1 MSPQTRLLL
10 DPRLRG
16 DDGTIGVT
24 PMTRSPDAVLAR
36 LAGLYPK
43 AIDLSLGRVKH
54 LLARLGNPQDQL
66 PPVIHVAGTN
76 GKGSTIATLRAILEA
91 AGYRTHAYT
100 SPHLV
105 RFNERIRL
113 AGRLIED
120 AALVG
125 LLDEI
130 ERTND
135 GTPITFFE
143 ITTAAAFLAFARQPA
158 DIVLLETGLGGRRDA
173 TNVIDRPA
181 VTAIT
186 PISMDHMNYLG
197 DTLTL
202 IAGDKAGIIKAG
214 VPIVIDPQPGEAM
227 AVLEAEVREV
237 GAPAFRAGM
246 EWQATPIATGWRFE
260 GRRWSFDLPLSRL
273 PGRHQI
279 TNAGGAVACLE
290 QLRDFHI
297 DRDAIARG
305 LGSIE
310 WPARLQ
316 RLTRGPLVDLLPP
329 DWELWLDG
337 AHNEGGGAVLGDHL
351 AGWSNRPTHLVVG
364 ALNTRNPA
372 DFLRPV
378 APHVASVHGVAI
390 PGAENSHTAD
400 AVVAGAEAVGIPA
413 VPAESVE
420 AALVAIRASAGPGP
434 VRVMICGT
442 LYLAGWVLAENG

>member
-1 MSPQTRLLL
+1 
-10 DPRLRG
+10 
-16 DDGTIGVT
+16 
-24 PMTRSPDAVLAR
+24 MTRSPDAVLAR

-54 LLARLGNPQDQL
+54 LLDRLGNPQDHL
-66 PPVIHVAGTN
+66 PPVVHIAGTN
-76 GKGSTIATLRAILEA
+76 GKGSTVATLRAILEA
-91 AGYRTHAYT
+91 AGYRVHAYT

-113 AGRLIED
+113 GGQLIED
-120 AALVG
+120 EALVG

-173 TNVIDRPA
+173 TNVIPRPA

-186 PISMDHMNYLG
+186 PISMDHMNFLG
-197 DTLTL
+197 DTLGA
-202 IAGDKAGIIKAG
+202 IAEDKAGIIKPG
-214 VPIVIDPQPGEAM
+214 VPVVIDPQPAEAM
-227 AVLEAEVREV
+227 AVLEAEVRTV
-237 GAPAFRAGM
+237 GARSYRAGT
-246 EWQATPIATGWRFE
+246 EWWARANDTGWRFE

-279 TNAGGAVACLE
+279 LNAGGAVACLE
-290 QLRDFHI
+290 WLEDFRI

-305 LGSIE
+305 LGAVE

-316 RLTRGPLVDLLPP
+316 RLTRGPLVDQLPAG
-329 DWELWLDG
+329 WELWLDG
-337 AHNEGGGAVLGDHL
+337 AHNEGGGAVLGEHL
-351 AGWSNRPTHLVVG
+351 SHWTDRPTHLIVG

-378 APHVASVHGVAI
+378 APHAASAQGVAI
-390 PGAENSHTAD
+390 PGAENSHTAEGI
-400 AVVAGAEAVGIPA
+400 VAGADAVGLK
-413 VPAESVE
+413 AETAPSVE
-420 AALVAIRASAGPGP
+420 AALARIKAVAGPGP
-434 VRVMICGT
+434 ARVMICGT

>member
-1 MSPQTRLLL
+1 
-10 DPRLRG
+10 
-16 DDGTIGVT
+16 
-24 PMTRSPDAVLAR
+24 MTRSPDAVLAR

-54 LLARLGNPQDQL
+54 LLDRLGNPQDRL
-66 PPVIHVAGTN
+66 PPVVHIAGTN
-76 GKGSTIATLRAILEA
+76 GKGSTVATLRAILEA
-91 AGYRTHAYT
+91 AGYRVHAYT

-113 AGRLIED
+113 GGTLIED
-120 AALVG
+120 EALVG

-173 TNVIDRPA
+173 TNVIPRPA

-186 PISMDHMNYLG
+186 PISMDHMNFLG
-197 DTLTL
+197 DSLGA
-202 IAGDKAGIIKAG
+202 IAEDKAGIIKAG
-214 VPIVIDPQPGEAM
+214 VPVVIDPQPAEAM
-227 AVLEAEVREV
+227 AVLETEVRTV
-237 GAPAFRAGM
+237 GARSYRAGA
-246 EWQATPIATGWRFE
+246 EWRAEATDTGWRFE

-279 TNAGGAVACLE
+279 LNAGGAVACLE
-290 QLRDFHI
+290 WLDDFRI

-305 LGSIE
+305 LGAVE

-316 RLTRGPLVDLLPP
+316 RLTRGPLVEQLPAG
-329 DWELWLDG
+329 WELWLDG
-337 AHNEGGGAVLGDHL
+337 AHNEGGGTVLGEHL
-351 AGWSNRPTHLVVG
+351 SHWTDRPTHLIVG

-372 DFLRPV
+372 DFLGPV
-378 APHVASVHGVAI
+378 APYAASVQGVAI
-390 PGAENSHTAD
+390 PGAENSHTAEGI
-400 AVVAGAEAVGIPA
+400 VAGAAAVGLK
-413 VPAESVE
+413 AETAQSVD
-420 AALVAIRASAGPGP
+420 AALARIKAVAGPGP
-434 VRVMICGT
+434 ARVMICGT
-442 LYLAGWVLAENG
+442 LYLAGWVLAENS

>member
-1 MSPQTRLLL
+1 
-10 DPRLRG
+10 
-16 DDGTIGVT
+16 
-24 PMTRSPDAVLAR
+24 MTRSPDAVLAR

-43 AIDLSLGRVKH
+43 AIDLSLDRVRH
-54 LLARLGNPQDQL
+54 LLARLGNPQDRL

-91 AGYRTHAYT
+91 AGYRAHAYT

-120 AALVG
+120 EALVA

-143 ITTAAAFLAFARQPA
+143 ITTAAAFLAFAREPA

-173 TNVIDRPA
+173 TNVIARPA

-186 PISMDHMNYLG
+186 PISMDHMNFLG
-197 DTLTL
+197 DTLAQ
-202 IAGDKAGIIKAG
+202 IAEDKAGIIKAG
-214 VPIVIDPQPGEAM
+214 VPVVIDPQPAEAK
-227 AVLEAEVREV
+227 AVLEAEVRTV
-237 GAPAFRAGM
+237 GAEAYRAGA
-246 EWQATPIATGWRFE
+246 EWQALPTDRGWRFE

-273 PGRHQI
+273 PGRHQVL
-279 TNAGGAVACLE
+279 NAGGAVACLE
-290 QLRDFHI
+290 FLQDFRI

-305 LGSIE
+305 LGAVE

-316 RLTRGPLVDLLPP
+316 RLTRGPLVEELPA

-337 AHNEGGGAVLGDHL
+337 AHNEGGGTVLGEHL
-351 AGWSNRPTHLVVG
+351 ACWTDRPTHLIVG
-364 ALNTRNPA
+364 ALSTRNPA

-378 APHVASVHGVAI
+378 APHAASAKGVAI

-400 AVVAGAEAVGIPA
+400 AIVAGAKAVGLPA
-413 VPAESVE
+413 APAASVE
-420 AALVAIRASAGPGP
+420 AALAAIRAEAGPGP
-434 VRVMICGT
+434 ARVMICGT

>member
-1 MSPQTRLLL
+1 
-10 DPRLRG
+10 
-16 DDGTIGVT
+16 
-24 PMTRSPDAVLAR
+24 MTRSPDAVLAR
-36 LAGLYPK
+36 LTGLYPK
-43 AIDLSLGRVKH
+43 AIDLSLGRVRH
-54 LLARLGNPQDQL
+54 LLDRLGNPQDRL
-66 PPVIHVAGTN
+66 PPVVHVAGTN
-76 GKGSTIATLRAILEA
+76 GKGSTIATLRAIVEA
-91 AGYRTHAYT
+91 AGYRAHAYT

-113 AGRLIED
+113 AGQLIED
-120 AALVG
+120 DALVG

-143 ITTAAAFLAFARQPA
+143 ITTAAAFLAFARTPA

-173 TNVIDRPA
+173 TNVVARPA

-186 PISMDHMNYLG
+186 PISMDHMNFLG
-197 DTLTL
+197 DTLAA
-202 IAGDKAGIIKAG
+202 IAEDKAGIIKAG
-214 VPIVIDPQPGEAM
+214 VPVVITPQRAEAM

-237 GAPAFRAGM
+237 GAPAYRAGA
-246 EWQATPIATGWRFE
+246 EWQAIPTASGWRFE
-260 GRRWSFDLPLSRL
+260 GRRWSFDLPPSRL
-273 PGRHQI
+273 PGRHQ
-279 TNAGGAVACLE
+279 TLNAGGAVACLE
-290 QLRDFHI
+290 QLQGFDI

-305 LGSIE
+305 LGAVE

-351 AGWSNRPTHLVVG
+351 AGWTARPTHLIVG

-378 APHVASVHGVAI
+378 APHVASVRGVAI

-400 AVVAGAEAVGIPA
+400 AIVAGAEAVGIDAMAAP
-413 VPAESVE
+413 SVE
-420 AALVAIRASAGPGP
+420 AALASIRAAAGPGP

>member
-1 MSPQTRLLL
+1 
-10 DPRLRG
+10 
-16 DDGTIGVT
+16 
-24 PMTRSPDAVLAR
+24 MTRSPDAVLAR

-54 LLARLGNPQDQL
+54 LLDRLGNPQDQL
-66 PPVIHVAGTN
+66 PPVVHIAGTN
-76 GKGSTIATLRAILEA
+76 GKGSTVATLRAILEA
-91 AGYRTHAYT
+91 AGYRVHAYT

-113 AGRLIED
+113 GGRLIED
-120 AALVG
+120 EALVG

-143 ITTAAAFLAFARQPA
+143 ITTAAAFLAFARAPA

-173 TNVIDRPA
+173 TNVIPRPA

-186 PISMDHMNYLG
+186 PISMDHMNFLG
-197 DTLTL
+197 DTLGA
-202 IAGDKAGIIKAG
+202 IAEDKAGIIKAG
-214 VPIVIDPQPGEAM
+214 VPVVIDPQPAEAM
-227 AVLEAEVREV
+227 AVLEAEVRAV
-237 GAPAFRAGM
+237 GARSYRAGA
-246 EWQATPIATGWRFE
+246 EWRAEANAVGWRFE

-279 TNAGGAVACLE
+279 LNAGGAVACLE
-290 QLRDFHI
+290 WLEDFRI

-305 LGSIE
+305 LGAVE

-316 RLTRGPLVDLLPP
+316 RLMRGPLVEQLPAG
-329 DWELWLDG
+329 WELWLDG
-337 AHNEGGGAVLGDHL
+337 AHNEGGGAVLGEHL
-351 AGWSNRPTHLVVG
+351 SHWTDRPTHLIVG

-372 DFLRPV
+372 DFLRPI
-378 APHVASVHGVAI
+378 APYAVSVKGVAI
-390 PGAENSHTAD
+390 PGAENSHTAEAIVTG
-400 AVVAGAEAVGIPA
+400 AVAAGL
-413 VPAESVE
+413 PAEPAASVE
-420 AALVAIRASAGPGP
+420 AALAAIKAAAGPGP

-442 LYLAGWVLAENG
+442 LYLAGWVLAENS

>member
-1 MSPQTRLLL
+1 
-10 DPRLRG
+10 
-16 DDGTIGVT
+16 
-24 PMTRSPDAVLAR
+24 MTRSPDAVLAR
-36 LAGLYPK
+36 LSGLYPK
-43 AIDLSLGRVKH
+43 AIDLSLDRVKH
-54 LLARLGNPQDQL
+54 LLARLGDPQDQL
-66 PPVIHVAGTN
+66 PPVVHIAGTN
-76 GKGSTIATLRAILEA
+76 GKGSTVATLRAILEA
-91 AGYRTHAYT
+91 AGYRVHAYT

-120 AALVG
+120 EALVA

-143 ITTAAAFLAFARQPA
+143 ITTAAAFLAFSRAPA

-173 TNVIDRPA
+173 TNVIPRPA
-181 VTAIT
+181 ATVIT

-202 IAGDKAGIIKAG
+202 IAGDKAGIIKPG
-214 VPIVIDPQPGEAM
+214 VPVVIDPQPAEAM
-227 AVLEAEVREV
+227 AVLEAEWRMVE
-237 GAPAFRAGM
+237 APAYRAGEEWRAEPTM
-246 EWQATPIATGWRFE
+246 ESGRFGGWRFE
-260 GRRWSFDLPLSRL
+260 GQRWAFDLPLSRL
-273 PGRHQI
+273 PGQHQI
-279 TNAGGAVACLE
+279 INAGGAVACLE
-290 QLRDFHI
+290 RLDEFRI

-305 LGSIE
+305 LGAVE

-316 RLTRGPLVDLLPP
+316 RLSHGPLVDALP
-329 DWELWLDG
+329 DGWDLWLDG
-337 AHNEGGGAVLGDHL
+337 AHNEGGGAVLADHL
-351 AGWSNRPTHLVVG
+351 AQWTDRPTYLIVG

-378 APHVASVHGVAI
+378 ARHVAAVQGVAI

-400 AVVAGAEAVGIPA
+400 AIVEGARAVGIRAAPA
-413 VPAESVE
+413 PSVE
-420 AALVAIRASAGPGP
+420 AALAAIIAEAGAGP

>member
-1 MSPQTRLLL
+1 
-10 DPRLRG
+10 
-16 DDGTIGVT
+16 
-24 PMTRSPDAVLAR
+24 MTRSPDAVLAR

-54 LLARLGNPQDQL
+54 LLDRLGNPQDRL
-66 PPVIHVAGTN
+66 PPVVHIAGTN
-76 GKGSTIATLRAILEA
+76 GKGSTVATLRAILEA
-91 AGYRTHAYT
+91 AGYRVHAYT

-113 AGRLIED
+113 AGALIED
-120 AALVG
+120 GALVD

-143 ITTAAAFLAFARQPA
+143 ITTAAAFLGFARTPA

-173 TNVIDRPA
+173 TNVIPRPA

-186 PISMDHMNYLG
+186 PISMDHMNFLG
-197 DTLTL
+197 DTLGE
-202 IAGDKAGIIKAG
+202 IAEDKAGIIKAG
-214 VPIVIDPQPGEAM
+214 VPVVIDPQPAEAM
-227 AVLEAEVREV
+227 AVLEAEVQTV
-237 GAPAFRAGM
+237 GTRAYRAGA
-246 EWQATPIATGWRFE
+246 EWRAETNGTGWRFE

-273 PGRHQI
+273 PGKHQI
-279 TNAGGAVACLE
+279 VNAGGAVACLE
-290 QLRDFHI
+290 WLEDFRI

-305 LGSIE
+305 LGAVE
-310 WPARLQ
+310 WPARMQ
-316 RLTRGPLVDLLPP
+316 HLTRGPLVDRLPP
-329 DWELWLDG
+329 GWELWLDG
-337 AHNEGGGAVLGDHL
+337 AHNEGGGAVLGEHL
-351 AGWSNRPTHLVVG
+351 SHWTDRPTHLIVG

-378 APHVASVHGVAI
+378 APYAASVKGVAI

-400 AVVAGAEAVGIPA
+400 AIVTGAASVGLPAAPAASVTAAIEAIK
-413 VPAESVE
+413 
-420 AALVAIRASAGPGP
+420 AAAGPGP
-434 VRVMICGT
+434 ARVMICGT

>member
-1 MSPQTRLLL
+1 MPDS
-10 DPRLRG
+10 RLRG
-16 DDGTIGVT
+16 NDGDGAIE

-43 AIDLSLGRVKH
+43 AIDLSLDRVKH
-54 LLARLGNPQDQL
+54 LLARLGNPQDRL
-66 PPVIHVAGTN
+66 PPVVHVAGTN
-76 GKGSTIATLRAILEA
+76 GKGSTVATLRAIFEA
-91 AGYRTHAYT
+91 AGYRVHAYT

-120 AALVG
+120 EALVA

-135 GTPITFFE
+135 DTPITFFE

-158 DIVLLETGLGGRRDA
+158 DVVLLETGLGGRRDA
-173 TNVIDRPA
+173 TNVIPRPA
-181 VTAIT
+181 MTAIT

-202 IAGDKAGIIKAG
+202 IAGDKAGIIKSG
-214 VPIVIDPQPGEAM
+214 VPVVIDPQPAEAM
-227 AVLEAEVREV
+227 AVLEAEIRAV
-237 GAPAFRAGM
+237 GALGYRAGAD
-246 EWQATPIATGWRFE
+246 WQALPTAQGWRFE
-260 GRRWSFDLPLSRL
+260 GRRWSFDLPPSRL
-273 PGRHQI
+273 PGQHQI
-279 TNAGGAVACLE
+279 INAGGAVACLE
-290 QLRDFHI
+290 GLDGFRI

-305 LGSIE
+305 LGAVE

-316 RLTRGPLVDLLPP
+316 RLTRGPLVESLPAG
-329 DWELWLDG
+329 WELWLDG
-337 AHNEGGGAVLGDHL
+337 AHNEGGGTVLGEHL
-351 AGWSNRPTHLVVG
+351 AHWTDRPTHLIVG

-378 APHVASVHGVAI
+378 AAHAASVKGVAI
-390 PGAENSHTAD
+390 PGAENSHTAE
-400 AVVAGAEAVGIPA
+400 AIVEGAHAVGL
-413 VPAESVE
+413 PAEPAASVE
-420 AALVAIRASAGPGP
+420 AALGAIKAAAGPGP